1 VIKSPLSRLAAAV
14 AGTAVFAAIA
24 IYGGAGVA
32 ASPSPSPSPQE
43 SINGIISLIMH
54 KNAGLNSYQAHAVL
68 DVRQLNFPWLHPV
81 LEGTESYGQPG
92 FTVLDFPHTPSY
104 LRGITKVEGTV
115 LSAPRWQ
122 HCYNIT
128 VSTLPE
134 AFVLH
139 MVPKINGEVSNVDV
153 TVGRS
158 DGQLQ
163 RFDWYYHDS
172 DDHISLVQYY
182 GTVYGYS
189 VVQSQ
194 SSQITRHH
202 IRAAGQATFSDFQ
215 FNVPVPTPTP
225 TPSNPLHQC
234 DN

>member
-1 VIKSPLSRLAAAV
+1 VKKPPLTRLAAAV
-14 AGTAVFAAIA
+14 AGLTVLVAIA
-24 IYGGAGVA
+24 VDGGAGVA
-32 ASPSPSPSPQE
+32 ASSSPSPDE
-43 SINGIISLIMH
+43 STKSIIALIMH
-54 KNAGLNSYQAHAVL
+54 KNSGLNSYQAHAVL
-68 DVRQLNFPWLHPV
+68 DLRQVNFPWLHPV
-81 LEGTESYGQPG
+81 LEGTEYYGQPG
-92 FTVLDFPHTPSY
+92 FTELDFPHTPSY
-104 LRGITKVEGTV
+104 LKGITKVEGTV
-115 LSAPRWQ
+115 LSAPRWE

-128 VSTLPE
+128 ISTLPE
-134 AFVLH
+134 AYVLH
-139 MVPKINGEVSNVDV
+139 MVPKINGEVSTVDV

-163 RFDWYYHDS
+163 RFDWYYHDSS

-194 SSQITRHH
+194 TSQISRHH
-202 IRAAGQATFSDFQ
+202 IRAVGQATFSDFQ

>member
-1 VIKSPLSRLAAAV
+1 VKKSPLTRLAAAV
-14 AGTAVFAAIA
+14 AGVTVLVAIA
-24 IYGGAGVA
+24 VDGVAGVA
-32 ASPSPSPSPQE
+32 ASSSPSPDE
-43 SINGIISLIMH
+43 STKSIIALIMH
-54 KNAGLNSYQAHAVL
+54 KNSGLNSYQAHAVL
-68 DVRQLNFPWLHPV
+68 DLRQVNFPWLHPV
-81 LEGTESYGQPG
+81 LEGTEYYGQPG
-92 FTVLDFPHTPSY
+92 FTELDFPHTPSY
-104 LRGITKVEGTV
+104 LKGITKVEGTV
-115 LSAPRWQ
+115 LSAPRWE

-128 VSTLPE
+128 ISTLPE
-134 AFVLH
+134 AYVLH
-139 MVPKINGEVSNVDV
+139 MVPKINGEVSTVDV

-163 RFDWYYHDS
+163 RFDWYYHDSS

-194 SSQITRHH
+194 TSQISRHH
-202 IRAAGQATFSDFQ
+202 IHAVGQATFSDFQ